1 MVSISNLPQ
10 ILTSDEIADYL
21 KVSSDAVLKELENG
35 YLRGFK
41 IGSEWRCTDAALL
54 DYIGKNMNSSLINR
68 SGSKT
73 PEYESTS
80 FTEIGEFDYQW
91 PLASEHFENGYET
104 TRKINGRTYTFKIG
118 FTDRQAAGQMR
129 RRVVVWMDNWPLVE
143 FAGSNNYESDGLL
156 ASVIK
161 VESGKQLR
169 PSGKMPDGYKDFHIA
184 RYDSIVQG
192 PYASRNLAIIVSKDD
207 LESMLRHAIIR
218 AELKNRI

>member
-1 MVSISNLPQ
+1 MTSISNLPQ
-10 ILTSDEIADYL
+10 ILTPDEIADYL
-21 KVSSDAVLKELENG
+21 KVSSGVVLKELEDG
-35 YLRGFK
+35 CLRGFK

-54 DYIGKNMNSSLINR
+54 DYTGKNINSSLINR
-68 SGSKT
+68 SGSKE
-73 PEYESTS
+73 PKYESTS

-104 TRKINGRTYTFKIG
+104 TSKINGRTYTFKIG

-169 PSGKMPDGYKDFHIA
+169 PSGKMPDEYKNFHIA

-192 PYASRNLAIIVSKDD
+192 PYASRNMAIIVSKDD
-207 LESMLRHAIIR
+207 LELMLHHAIIR